1 MFVTGWKWKTRK
13 IMIPFPLPSVLSY
26 DSLVSVKENTDKE
39 SKKEERMKEKKYGL
53 KAKQNKLSAPHV
65 MHNVKILS
73 Q

>member
-26 DSLVSVKENTDKE
+26 ESLVSVMENTDKE

-53 KAKQNKLSAPHV
+53 KTKQTERSSRYA
-65 MHNVKILS
+65 
-73 Q
+73 